1 MELIKDTIKAVFA
14 KISQKHP
21 LDSDEDPF
29 GWLKKTLTKRELRH
43 IKVDY
48 FRSGILGVSVDSSSW
63 LYYFNLNKKT
73 LAEKIL
79 KHTDKLKEIHFYL
92 GEIN

>member
-14 KISQKHP
+14 KIGQKHP
-21 LDSDEDPF
+21 LGDEDPF

-43 IKVDY
+43 IKIDY
-48 FRSGILGVSVDSSSW
+48 FRGGILGISVDSSSW

-73 LAEKIL
+73 LLDKIL
-79 KHTDKLKEIHFYL
+79 KHTDRLKEIHFYL